1 MSGACVYS
9 GWESKFQLTDAKL
22 ERHHP
27 PKKIG
32 GMGEKGEGF

>member
-1 MSGACVYS
+1 MSGACVYG
-9 GWESKFQLTDAKL
+9 GWESKFQLTDAQL
-22 ERHHP
+22 ERHP